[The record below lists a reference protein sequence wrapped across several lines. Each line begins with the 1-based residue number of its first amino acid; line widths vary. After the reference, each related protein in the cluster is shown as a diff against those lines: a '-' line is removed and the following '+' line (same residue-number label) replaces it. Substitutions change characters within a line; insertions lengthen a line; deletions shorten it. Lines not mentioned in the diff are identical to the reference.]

1 MHSDNLSS
9 LDLIMLKVI
18 TKRSLGAH
26 SRLLM
31 QSRGNSRISAPIG
44 QNLYEIAGSKHDVVS
59 RMVPGGVSE
68 PLSFL
73 EGGKIAHLADGSGVC
88 SQGGS
93 VVHAAVTT
101 ADNPDATDDFLP
113 LTVDYRS
120 RAYAFGRIP
129 SVHNRRER
137 HGNNE
142 DEVLISRIID
152 RAVRPLFPKGLVNQ
166 VQLIAT
172 AHAADKVHDPTIV
185 SVNAASLALM
195 RSSVEWKGP
204 VGCVRVGMLDGKLIL
219 HPTVEQ
225 MQTSTLDLVYA
236 GTHSRT
242 LMLECVG
249 DQVPEAQLDR
259 ALELAQL
266 GVKDIIDAQIALVSG
281 SATASTGSSSVPM
294 MITARMKQALITE
307 KELSPEEISKLT
319 PPEAHALLHPEE
331 EVPTE
336 QQKAKSGSLTIY
348 EVPGEMQAA
357 LEEHG
362 LQQSIDM
369 FRSCGG
375 LSRKERGL
383 KENGIQVMLREF
395 LWESERWG
403 KASSISRKMAVER
416 CMKKA
421 FRAAVLGHD
430 IRVDGRGFKEVR
442 EVLAHAD
449 VLPSVH
455 GSSFFGRGDTHVLST
470 ATLGALSDAKSTVP
484 LDGSDDS
491 HSGQTLLKNVGS
503 DTGAQMGE
511 DGARRTPS
519 SRLSKGEKRNTFF
532 LHYDFPPYCTGVVG
546 NAGAVNRRMVGH
558 GNLAERALR
567 PVMPD
572 ATEFPYTVRAFA
584 ECTSSSGSSSM
595 ASACSATLAMLD
607 AGVPL
612 KGSVAGVSVGL
623 VTAREGDPA
632 SDATFTDGETGA
644 RYRLLTD
651 ILGTEDHYGD
661 MDFKIAGTSTG
672 VTAMQLD
679 MKLEQGLSIPVLQAA
694 MREAK
699 KGREHL
705 LRRMSEGALDK
716 PRAQVKSTAPAAEV
730 VTYNPER
737 KRLLIGPGGEMVRY
751 IEDTYDCSIDTSEEG
766 IAYVYGSDREGVKQ
780 ATALVLDIVTVLEPG
795 QVLSGE
801 VMDIKDFGVF
811 VKLTRSQEAILH
823 LSEISHD
830 SAITKRPLEQS
841 MAVGQRLQVQVL
853 SVDKGTGAVRVSR
866 KALLDPSSDDDIRA
880 SPADD
885 VVNGTRPPAGGVRD
899 PLPTFPVIPPRKWSK
914 DYFRSKVASEEEVES
929 AMRNAASTGG
939 AALST
944 NSHGNKSHDSRR
956 DKGARK
962 GQGQGRG
969 ARTGSAGF
977 ERGNSRGKRPASSS
991 PVDAEAMGGIIDAV
1005 ESARGKR
1012 AEGAAKTHAR
1022 RASSPTPTGSKAAG
1036 GADGGGGIIQSF
1048 LSFVGMGQKTNT
1060 AVEAAAGA
1068 PSDKPKANRNRSPSP
1083 QAKQQDKFTGGR
1095 RPRVVPPMKGKK
1107 TKNAKL

>member
-1 MHSDNLSS
+1 M
-9 LDLIMLKVI
+9 
-18 TKRSLGAH
+18 AP
-26 SRLLM
+26 
-31 QSRGNSRISAPIG
+31 RG
-44 QNLYEIAGSKHDVVS
+44 D
-59 RMVPGGVSE
+59 SE

-73 EGGKIAHLADGSGVC
+73 EGGMIAHLANGSGVC
-88 SQGGS
+88 AHGGS

-101 ADNPDATDDFLP
+101 ADNPDAADDFLP

-172 AHAADKVHDPTIV
+172 AHAADKIHDPTIL

-195 RSSVEWKGP
+195 RSSVDWRGP
-204 VGCVRVGMLDGKLIL
+204 IGCVRVGMVDGKLVL

-225 MQTSTLDLVYA
+225 MQSSTLDLVYA
-236 GTHSRT
+236 GTVSRT

-249 DQVPEAQLDR
+249 NQVPEDQLSA
-259 ALELAQL
+259 ALDLAQL
-266 GVKDIIDAQIALVSG
+266 GVRDLIDAQLNLISPASKSSG
-281 SATASTGSSSVPM
+281 SAPSVPM
-294 MITARMKQALITE
+294 MITARMKQSLAHE
-307 KELSPEEISKLT
+307 KGLAPEEISKLT
-319 PPEAHALLHPEE
+319 PLEAHALLYPKDKTKEQGKEE
-331 EVPTE
+331 EIVVAAGRDAE
-336 QQKAKSGSLTIY
+336 SNLTIY
-348 EVPGEMQAA
+348 EVPQDMQAA
-357 LEEHG
+357 LESHG

-383 KENGIQVMLREF
+383 KENGIQVMLQGYLRE
-395 LWESERWG
+395 SDRWG
-403 KASSISRKMAVER
+403 KESSISRKMAVER

-442 EVLAHAD
+442 RVQAFAD

-470 ATLGALSDAKSTVP
+470 TTLGALSDAKSTVP
-484 LDGSDDS
+484 LDGGEDS
-491 HSGQTLLKNVGS
+491 RTDNSLLKSVGGGS
-503 DTGAQMGE
+503 DGRAGE
-511 DGARRTPS
+511 ESTRLTS
-519 SRLSKGEKRNTFF
+519 SRIPKGEKRNTFF

-632 SDATFTDGETGA
+632 SEATFVDDETGA

-661 MDFKIAGTSTG
+661 MDFKIAGTSEG

-679 MKLEQGLSIPVLQAA
+679 MKLEQGLSLSVLKAA
-694 MREAK
+694 LQEGR

-705 LRRMSEGALDK
+705 LRKMNEALDK
-716 PRAQVKSTAPAAEV
+716 PREHVKSTV
-730 VTYNPER
+730 
-737 KRLLIGPGGEMVRY
+737 
-751 IEDTYDCSIDTSEEG
+751 
-766 IAYVYGSDREGVKQ
+766 
-780 ATALVLDIVTVLEPG
+780 
-795 QVLSGE
+795 
-801 VMDIKDFGVF
+801 
-811 VKLTRSQEAILH
+811 
-823 LSEISHD
+823 
-830 SAITKRPLEQS
+830 
-841 MAVGQRLQVQVL
+841 QR
-853 SVDKGTGAVRVSR
+853 
-866 KALLDPSSDDDIRA
+866 
-880 SPADD
+880 
-885 VVNGTRPPAGGVRD
+885 
-899 PLPTFPVIPPRKWSK
+899 
-914 DYFRSKVASEEEVES
+914 
-929 AMRNAASTGG
+929 
-939 AALST
+939 
-944 NSHGNKSHDSRR
+944 
-956 DKGARK
+956 
-962 GQGQGRG
+962 
-969 ARTGSAGF
+969 
-977 ERGNSRGKRPASSS
+977 
-991 PVDAEAMGGIIDAV
+991 
-1005 ESARGKR
+1005 
-1012 AEGAAKTHAR
+1012 HAR
-1022 RASSPTPTGSKAAG
+1022 C
-1036 GADGGGGIIQSF
+1036 
-1048 LSFVGMGQKTNT
+1048 
-1060 AVEAAAGA
+1060 
-1068 PSDKPKANRNRSPSP
+1068 
-1083 QAKQQDKFTGGR
+1083 
-1095 RPRVVPPMKGKK
+1095 
-1107 TKNAKL
+1107 